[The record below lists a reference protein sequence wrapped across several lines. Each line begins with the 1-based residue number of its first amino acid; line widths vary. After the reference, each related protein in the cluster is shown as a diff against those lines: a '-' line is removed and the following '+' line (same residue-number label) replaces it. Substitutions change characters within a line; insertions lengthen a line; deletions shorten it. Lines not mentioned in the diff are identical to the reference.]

1 MMLVKKSLH
10 DAAGKLCKAL
20 LPIKYGYFLGGGKA
34 LAICTLSSIH
44 LLEKISRSEMMSE
57 LVIAGRLLSENKGI
71 DAMIYFT
78 LKHPDLN
85 RMVICGKEVK
95 GHRAG
100 QAVLALARNG
110 MDLSGRIIG
119 AAGPYPILKSPAQD
133 VDAFRRQV
141 EIIDMIGTVD
151 IDKIAGLLVA

>member
-1 MMLVKKSLH
+1 MMLVKESLH

-20 LPIKYGYFLGGGKA
+20 LPIKYEYFLGGGKA
-34 LAICTLSSIH
+34 LAICTLSSID

-85 RMVICGKEVK
+85 RMIICGKEVN
-95 GHRAG
+95 GHTAG

-110 MDLSGRIIG
+110 IDLSGRIIG